1 MRNIGRDVIGRRLR
15 QTNATL
21 TPGYLNAPIF
31 RLNDID
37 QQAYKPP
44 RTRRRNRS
52 RPHSPVNRLPDQLQL
67 HLRLVF
73 VGTAASQR
81 SADLGHYYAHP
92 GNRFWRTIHEVGI
105 TPRRYQ
111 PHEFPAL
118 LALGIGFTDMCKAG
132 AGMDHEAL
140 KAGVDVAAF
149 CEKMRRYR
157 PATVAFTSKKA
168 ASLFYGRP
176 TTRIALGRQP
186 SRDDFPAVFVLASPS
201 GAASGAWS
209 LQPWQELADH
219 VSGKKA

>member
-1 MRNIGRDVIGRRLR
+1 
-15 QTNATL
+15 
-21 TPGYLNAPIF
+21 
-31 RLNDID
+31 
-37 QQAYKPP
+37 
-44 RTRRRNRS
+44 
-52 RPHSPVNRLPDQLQL
+52 VNRLPDQLRF

-73 VGTAASQR
+73 VGTAAGQR

-92 GNRFWRTIHEVGI
+92 GNRFWRTIRDVGL

-118 LALGIGFTDMCKAG
+118 LELGIGFTDMCKLG

-149 CEKMRRYR
+149 TEKMRRYR

-168 ASLFYGRP
+168 ASLFYGKP
-176 TTRIALGRQP
+176 TTRIALGRQQP
-186 SRDDFPAVFVLASPS
+186 SDDFPTVFVLASPS

-219 VSGKKA
+219 VRSERA